1 MIEIHFDSYAVSA
14 AFSQITRRTAD
25 KPKLMRTIAGIMFD
39 EVEEN
44 FEQQGRPRWPE
55 IKSVSLAR
63 AGYTQ
68 TKTGKWAYRKRDGGP
83 GYKILQDS
91 GRLAGSITQYYDAT
105 QAVVGTNMVYAAI
118 HQFGGKTK
126 AHTIRA
132 KNARALALPG
142 IGPRRSVQH
151 PGSVIPARPYL
162 VVSDA
167 GWARIARAGEDFL
180 RQLQP

>member
-14 AFSQITRRTAD
+14 AFNQITRRTAD

-68 TKTGKWAYRKRDGGP
+68 TKKGLWAYRKRNGGP

-91 GRLAGSITQYYDAT
+91 GALAGSITQFYDAT
-105 QAVVGTNMVYAAI
+105 QAVVGTNKVYAAI

-126 AHTIRA
+126 AHTIKA
-132 KNARALALPG
+132 KRGRALALPG

-151 PGSVIPARPYL
+151 PGSVIPARPFL

-167 GWARIARAGEDFL
+167 GWGRIAGAAEAFL
-180 RQLQP
+180 QSLQP